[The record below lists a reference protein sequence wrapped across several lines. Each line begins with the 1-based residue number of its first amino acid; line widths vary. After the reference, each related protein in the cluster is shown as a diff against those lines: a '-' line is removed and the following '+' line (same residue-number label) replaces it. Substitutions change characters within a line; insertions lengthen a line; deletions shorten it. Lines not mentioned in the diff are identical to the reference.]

1 VMTAAKEA
9 MVKTAVEEVVV
20 VTAAADTVAVER
32 PNRFSGGGPDVVRT
46 NTRGAPDMK
55 PDPKAVGKR
64 LSAMT
69 WSGGSSPPPHPGSAF
84 TVLGGMPRIYYRF
97 FLFSSHSSPR
107 FSDPCLNDPR

>member
-1 VMTAAKEA
+1 MTAAKEA
-9 MVKTAVEEVVV
+9 MVKTAVEEVVA

-69 WSGGSSPPPHPGSAF
+69 WSGGSSPPPPTLQVLF

-97 FLFSSHSSPR
+97 SFFLPTLHPGF
-107 FSDPCLNDPR
+107 LILA

>member
-9 MVKTAVEEVVV
+9 MVKTAVEEVVA

-69 WSGGSSPPPHPGSAF
+69 WSGGSSPPPPPWKCFHGARWYATHLLQIFPFFFPLF
-84 TVLGGMPRIYYRF
+84 TQVF
-97 FLFSSHSSPR
+97 
-107 FSDPCLNDPR
+107 

>member
-9 MVKTAVEEVVV
+9 MVKMAVEEVVA

-69 WSGGSSPPPHPGSAF
+69 WSGGSSPPPTLEVLSRCSVVCHAFITDFSFFLPTLHPG
-84 TVLGGMPRIYYRF
+84 
-97 FLFSSHSSPR
+97 FLI
-107 FSDPCLNDPR
+107 LA